1 LKRKTQ
7 SFYILGYRL
16 NLSIKF
22 GDSGKKKKLK
32 SGKFG
37 HFSQEKSF
45 AQVEII
51 YFRHENSSSKV
62 TLTRS
67 HPTALLVQHR
77 PVASGVGQNFF
88 THHTMTS
95 VLSLQENMCSQS
107 NIDDWL
113 HQIRPLYDQ
122 WLSIRLL

>member
-1 LKRKTQ
+1 MKVEKKNT
-7 SFYILGYRL
+7 ILLYSWL
-16 NLSIKF
+16 PTELISKNLEIR
-22 GDSGKKKKLK
+22 GKKIKLK
-32 SGKFG
+32 SENFG

-95 VLSLQENMCSQS
+95 VPSLTCSQS
-107 NIDDWL
+107 NIDDRL
-113 HQIRPLYDQ
+113 HQ
-122 WLSIRLL
+122 